1 MQIVWSIGYWLVFML
16 MVLATALNVW
26 TWRKCWKQKKK
37 LSKLIAEYDVKFSRD
52 KFFDRY
58 FVVQLGNGYVKE
70 SNTVSWLNQSACGWD
85 VTKAIMSAQK
95 FTSLKEARKTAKES
109 GGSVL
114 EYIALG
120 SPDFKEAEHA

>member
-1 MQIVWSIGYWLVFML
+1 MQIGWSIVYWLVFML
-16 MVLATALNVW
+16 MVLATGLNVW

-52 KFFDRY
+52 RFFDRY
-58 FVVQLGNGYVKE
+58 FVVRLGNGYVKE
-70 SNTVSWLNQSACGWD
+70 SNAVSWLNQSACGWD
-85 VTKAIMSAQK
+85 VTKAIMFAHR

-109 GGSVL
+109 GGQVL

-120 SPDFKEAEHA
+120 SPAFKEAEYA